1 MNIQSNVVFANQSDC
16 VRYDEFEFNVSKYS
30 TAMLYKAEHTDELKT
45 DGKVHLRIDYKVSGI
60 GSNSCGPALNPKYQV
75 NDKKIY
81 FCFSVCF

>member
-1 MNIQSNVVFANQSDC
+1 MADVFGNV
-16 VRYDEFEFNVSKYS
+16 NVKYS
-30 TAMLYKAEHTDELKT
+30 PCKSVAQLKSAADYIKGISAEKVSVNLKT

-60 GSNSCGPALNPKYQV
+60 GSNSCGPTLDPKYQV